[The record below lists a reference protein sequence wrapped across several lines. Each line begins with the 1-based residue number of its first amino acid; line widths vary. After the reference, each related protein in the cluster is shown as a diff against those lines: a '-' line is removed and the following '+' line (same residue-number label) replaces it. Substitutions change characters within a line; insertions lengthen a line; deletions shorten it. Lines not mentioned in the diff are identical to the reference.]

1 MHNRLQHA
9 ALRATLVVGA
19 LAFATTTAEAQRV
32 TTPARR
38 APAKATERIA
48 VNDVRTTGFVLSV
61 YSFGAP
67 GLTVN
72 GPDVEGSLKTSFG
85 PGGGVMVG
93 YGFNPMFMAFASI
106 DLAKQDASAGTF
118 EGNFGLRHMEVGARV
133 NLPYGNSSTAPY
145 VMAML
150 GQRKLAAYVLDNTD
164 DSEYEL
170 GLSGTMFGI
179 GGGVQHAFSPT
190 MAVDA
195 GLELASG
202 RFGHYDGENGSGSV
216 HVNGTISS
224 RLRVGV
230 NWRPP
235 TRRS

>member
-1 MHNRLQHA
+1 MHKQLQHA
-9 ALRATLVVGA
+9 WLRAALVVGA
-19 LAFATTTAEAQRV
+19 VALAARTAEAQRV
-32 TTPARR
+32 TTPR
-38 APAKATERIA
+38 APAKASPRVV
-48 VNDVRTTGFVLSV
+48 VNDVRTKGFVLSV

-118 EGNFGLRHMEVGARV
+118 QGNFGLRHMEVGGRV
-133 NLPYGNSSTAPY
+133 NLPYGDATTAPY
-145 VMAML
+145 VMALL
-150 GQRKLAAYVLDNTD
+150 GQRKLAAYVVDDTD
-164 DSEYEL
+164 DSEYDL

-190 MAVDA
+190 MSIDA
-195 GLELASG
+195 GLELGFG
-202 RFGHYDGENGSGSV
+202 RFGHYDGPNGSGSV
-216 HVNGTISS
+216 HVNGTPSS